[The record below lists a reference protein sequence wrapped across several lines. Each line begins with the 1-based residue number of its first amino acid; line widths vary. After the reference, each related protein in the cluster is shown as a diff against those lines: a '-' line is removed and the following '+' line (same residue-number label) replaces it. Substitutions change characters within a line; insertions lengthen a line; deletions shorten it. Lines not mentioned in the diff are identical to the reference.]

1 MKKTKKML
9 SFVLSML
16 LIVTMFPTMAFAKE
30 EAKTWK
36 FGELLLK
43 AGDVLGK
50 DTEIKNDA
58 ENREIR
64 ILSEKT
70 NPDEKKDQK
79 DDKERIKTE
88 KEAVIAAA
96 ASWNLKD
103 LTEKAK
109 KAPADYLL
117 KKADSWNG
125 SWIVTKIAETETKDA
140 IEIQIRTYEYAAVTE
155 IQGIPKEI
163 PGTTA
168 LTGKAVPENAD
179 QKQITWEITDAGM
192 TGAVLD
198 GTNLKVTNAGTV
210 NLLATIK
217 DGKKTGV
224 DFTQEF
230 TVIVKAADYTKVTE
244 ALALIP
250 EDMGRYTE
258 ESAAAVQK
266 AKDAV
271 KENLPSAEQEA
282 VNGYAAAIQTAVN
295 ALTLLGAD
303 YTEVDAVLAKVPGD
317 LSIYTEE
324 SVEALNAVIASID
337 RTKTI
342 EEQQAVAAY
351 AEALE
356 NAIAALVRKPVP
368 ADYQGVEELL
378 GEIPKDLS
386 IYTEKSVK
394 ALNAAKEAIVWD
406 LDDSRQEE
414 VDQFAENLKA
424 ALDGLTL
431 KPADYS
437 AVNAALAKV
446 SNDLSIYTEESIQP
460 LQTAINSVES
470 GKTILDQAEVDGWA
484 AAIENALAG
493 LQVRK
498 ADYSKVEEAI
508 KKIPADLSLYTDASV
523 KALEDAKNSVVT
535 ERPVTEQESVD
546 GYAKKIEAAI
556 AGLTYKDAD
565 YSKVDAAVKKIPND
579 LKKYTD
585 ESVKAVND
593 AKAAIVRG
601 KNITEQKT
609 VDGYAAA
616 LEKAIA
622 GLKQKPMTA
631 QNLPKITKGV
641 NQSGMQGKELSFTA
655 DFEAK
660 DLKKVL
666 IDQKEIDAKNYVTAG
681 KENTQVT
688 LKAEY
693 TKSLAE
699 GKHTISIVS
708 SKGQADTVF
717 YLKKATK
724 SPDTGD
730 RTQVMLW
737 VILLGVSRCGKTPTS
752 LYLAMQFGI
761 RAANYPFIADDMD
774 NLVLPASLKP
784 LQHKLFG
791 LTIDPERL
799 AAIREE
805 RRENSR
811 YASLRQCRMEVA
823 EVEALYRKNQLPWI
837 NSTNYSVEEIA
848 TKILDIMG
856 LSRRMY

>member
-36 FGELLLK
+36 FGELSLK

-70 NPDEKKDQK
+70 NPDEKK

-210 NLLATIK
+210 KLLATIK

-271 KENLPSAEQEA
+271 KENLPSAEQET

-337 RTKTI
+337 RTKTV

-378 GEIPKDLS
+378 GKIPKDLS
-386 IYTEKSVK
+386 IYTEKSVN
-394 ALNAAKEAIVWD
+394 ALNVAKEAIVWD

-437 AVNAALAKV
+437 AVDAALAKV

-565 YSKVDAAVKKIPND
+565 YSKVDSAGKK
-579 LKKYTD
+579 
-585 ESVKAVND
+585 
-593 AKAAIVRG
+593 
-601 KNITEQKT
+601 ITEQKT

-737 VILLGVSRCGKTPTS
+737 VILLGVS
-752 LYLAMQFGI
+752 
-761 RAANYPFIADDMD
+761 AAA
-774 NLVLPASLKP
+774 VVGA
-784 LQHKLFG
+784 
-791 LTIDPERL
+791 
-799 AAIREE
+799 
-805 RRENSR
+805 
-811 YASLRQCRMEVA
+811 V
-823 EVEALYRKNQLPWI
+823 VYRKR
-837 NSTNYSVEEIA
+837 E
-848 TKILDIMG
+848 K
-856 LSRRMY
+856 